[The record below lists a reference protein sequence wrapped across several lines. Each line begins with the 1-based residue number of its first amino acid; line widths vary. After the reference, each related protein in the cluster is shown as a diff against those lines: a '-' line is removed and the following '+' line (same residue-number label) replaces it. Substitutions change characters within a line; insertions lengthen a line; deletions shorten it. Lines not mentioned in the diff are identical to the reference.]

1 MNRRQILY
9 GIAALLIGVAFY
21 LVNRSP
27 EDVYFVPDGLSLH
40 DRVPQFFGVIGN
52 NLPSFIHTFAF
63 ILITVGLLG
72 CRDTKTAMIVSMSWF
87 AIDGLLELG
96 QHPAYNQ
103 ALLENIPGWFESV
116 PVLENVKPYFSCGR
130 FEALDLAASA
140 LGSVTAFIIYQL
152 TRTKW
157 RKT

>member
-1 MNRRQILY
+1 MNRSQILY
-9 GIAALLIGVAFY
+9 GIAALLVGVAFY
-21 LVNRSP
+21 LVNRPP
-27 EDVYFVPDGLSLH
+27 EDVYFMPDNLSLY
-40 DRVPQFFGVIGN
+40 DRLPHFFGVIRDN
-52 NLPSFIHTFAF
+52 FPSFIHTFAF

-72 CRDTKTAMIVSMSWF
+72 CRDNKTAMIVSISWF

-96 QHPAYNQ
+96 QNPTYNQ
-103 ALLENIPGWFESV
+103 VLLENIPRWFESV
-116 PVLENVKPYFSCGR
+116 PILENVKPYFSCGR

-152 TRTKW
+152 TRTEW